1 MAERGRD
8 EREPEECGVPAE
20 SGEYGESEE
29 YDFRWAAAAEH
40 KEPSARARMLAAR
53 WKENPPGAVPFRP
66 EPEGRRRRWRRK
78 VRLGGR
84 SPWGSVVIVAGGLV
98 TVILLLGYVGFR
110 APF

>member
-8 EREPEECGVPAE
+8 GREP
-20 SGEYGESEE
+20 EE

-53 WKENPPGAVPFRP
+53 WKEAPPGAVPFRP
-66 EPEGRRRRWRRK
+66 EPKGRRRWKLRLRR
-78 VRLGGR
+78 RGGR
-84 SPWGSVVIVAGGLV
+84 SPWRSVVIVVGGLGAL
-98 TVILLLGYVGFR
+98 ILLLGYVGFR